1 LIRNF
6 LIAACLSL
14 LSAGRVCAQQAE
26 PERLPEAPS
35 VSSQPSP
42 PTARQDA
49 VVFHKKV
56 FWTLVGVD
64 AASAVAD
71 AQTSWSNL
79 QNYPNTTEINSWL
92 YGRRPSLGRYY
103 ATFAVMDGGSA
114 FFSYRL
120 LHSRRKSFRMAGWSL
135 LAVAAGEHLYY
146 VGVNEG
152 PVRYPAP
159 TTQQSAAAA
168 SDHGH

>member
-6 LIAACLSL
+6 LIVACLSL
-14 LSAGRVCAQQAE
+14 LAAGSVCAQVAE
-26 PERLPEAPS
+26 PGQLPDAPG
-35 VSSQPSP
+35 VSSQLPP
-42 PTARQDA
+42 PTAHQDV

-56 FWTLVGVD
+56 FWSLVGVD

-71 AQTSWSNL
+71 AQTSWHNE
-79 QNYPNTTEINSWL
+79 QIYPNTTEMNSWL
-92 YGRRPSLGRYY
+92 YDRRPSLGRYY

-114 FFSYRL
+114 FLSYKL
-120 LHSRRKSFRMAGWSL
+120 LHSRRNSFRMVGWGL
-135 LAVAAGEHLYY
+135 LAAAAADHLYC
-146 VGVNEG
+146 VRVNEG

-159 TTQQSAAAA
+159 TAHQSAA